1 MQKGSFVAA
10 GLLSAALLVT
20 VGVQPAS
27 AVAISIHPS
36 STGLTSM
43 SFSSSG
49 TSITIEETFGST
61 GIGALLISGLTE
73 GTSYTVTKRITV
85 AAPVSFTSIALELL
99 DPAGDA
105 EDGSDPKPY
114 PSFVPAGFTTSSDG
128 DGLSFAQGSGIPRVS
143 SHFATVTAD
152 ELSDARDFL
161 DFTDGIVP
169 SGTTFSLTFGLRVN
183 PGSGQQPFLLVQR
196 PNTRSTGSIPE
207 PATMLLFGSG
217 IAAAVAAARRR
228 RQV

>member
-1 MQKGSFVAA
+1 MQKRSFLAA
-10 GLLSAALLVT
+10 GLLSAALLMT
-20 VGVQPAS
+20 IGVQPAS
-27 AVAISIHPS
+27 AVSISIHPS

-43 SFSSSG
+43 SFSTSG

-73 GTSYTVTKRITV
+73 GTSYTVTKRITIT
-85 AAPVSFTSIALELL
+85 APVSVSSIALELL
-99 DPAGDA
+99 DPAGDP
-105 EDGSDPKPY
+105 EDASDPKPY

-143 SHFATVTAD
+143 SHFATVIAD

-169 SGTTFSLTFGLRVN
+169 AGTTFSLTFGLRVN
-183 PGSGQQPFLLVQR
+183 PGSGQQPFLLMQR
-196 PNTRSTGSIPE
+196 PNARSTGTVPE

-217 IAAAVAAARRR
+217 IAAAVAARRR
-228 RQV
+228 RQA